1 MQGVKDKRSGGLA
14 TLLALGMLTV
24 ALVAPA
30 RADDLESRVKML
42 EQQLQQLKS
51 ELARRNEAP
60 AKVEE
65 RLDEAEDRLDDV
77 ELKQGK
83 DRLNFSGQLRVTAD
97 SLHGDLA
104 EHFDGLALQ
113 KGIVDTLFFYNG
125 TGMFPTDISDVNA
138 FIADHYGDYLY
149 YQDGLDFNWLK
160 QVVGSF
166 PPAQQEALFGLLLP
180 GTYTPESDYDNDI
193 VYTTKLNLDM
203 NAQVMKNLSFT
214 GRLGMYK
221 VWGDS
226 TGVQVFN
233 GAPNSFTLDG
243 TDVGVPSGD
252 FVRVE
257 RAYFDWKHIGGS
269 NWYLSAGRR
278 PSTEGPPLHVK
289 WNELRQG
296 TPNGHVVN
304 YQFDGITLGVSLD
317 EHVSG
322 STFRFCYGVGF
333 ESGWAEADQLRAP
346 ADRLDDTHFGGIN
359 YDIYRDDKTFVQT
372 TILGAWDVT
381 DGFNGLIVLPADPL
395 SGNAIKAPVVLRYTP
410 SANLGDIY
418 LGEIMLERLENN
430 GINWFLSAAFMT
442 TDPESGVTTPFGGLM
457 SDPFEDPKSQDG
469 WSVYAGVRFPAGDK
483 DMIGFE
489 FNHGSKYWFNFTAA
503 ADDLLGSKLATRGNV
518 YDLYWLHEWAEGFGR
533 AKAKLMLGVQYYD
546 FDYSGSGWHVGA
558 PKKLDG
564 PNTPILAFPTY
575 SDAWDVRLALSV
587 KF

>member
-1 MQGVKDKRSGGLA
+1 MNRVKDKGTGGLA
-14 TLLALGMLTV
+14 MSLALSMLIV
-24 ALVAPA
+24 AAAAGPA
-30 RADDLESRVKML
+30 RGDDLEDRVRML
-42 EQQLQQLKS
+42 EQQLGQLKA
-51 ELARRNEAP
+51 ELARRDQAP
-60 AKVEE
+60 AEVAE

-77 ELKQGK
+77 ELKQGW

-97 SLHGDLA
+97 SIHGDLA
-104 EHFDGLALQ
+104 ERFDGLALQ

-125 TGMFPTDISDVNA
+125 TGMFPTDLNDVNQ
-138 FIADHYGDYLY
+138 FIAQNYGDYLF
-149 YQDGLDFNWLK
+149 YQDGLTFDWLK

-180 GTYTPESDYDNDI
+180 GTYTPETDYDNDI

-203 NAQVMKNLSFT
+203 SARVMKNLSFT

-233 GAPNSFTLDG
+233 GQPNSFTLDG

-252 FVRVE
+252 FLRVE
-257 RAYFDWKHIGGS
+257 RAYFDWKNLGGS

-304 YQFDGITLGVSLD
+304 YQFDGITLGVNLD
-317 EHVSG
+317 EHVAG

-346 ADRLDDTHFGGIN
+346 ADRLDDVHFGGIN
-359 YDIYRDDKTFVQT
+359 YDIYRDGKTFVQT

-381 DGFNGLIVLPADPL
+381 DGFNGLVVLPADPL
-395 SGNAIKAPVVLRYTP
+395 SGNAIKAPVVLRYSP
-410 SANLGDIY
+410 AANLGDIY
-418 LGEIMLERLENN
+418 LGEVMVERLEDN
-430 GINWFLSAAFMT
+430 GINWFLSAAFSH
-442 TDPESGVTTPFGGLM
+442 TDPDDVTTPFGGLM
-457 SDPFEDPKSQDG
+457 SDPFETPESQDG
-469 WSVYAGVRFPAGDK
+469 WSVYAGIRFPVGDK

-489 FNHGSKYWFNFTAA
+489 YNHGSKYWFNFTAA

-518 YDLYWLHEWAEGFGR
+518 YEAYWLHEWAEGFGR
-533 AKAKLMLGVQYYD
+533 ARAKLLLSLQYYD
-546 FDYSGSGWHVGA
+546 FDYSGSGWNVGA
-558 PKKLDG
+558 PKKLDDSV
-564 PNTPILAFPTY
+564 PPILGFPTY
-575 SDAWDVRLALSV
+575 SDAWDLRLAFSV